1 MLNNP
6 LTTEPVLQLLIVDD
20 HKMIRDGLKVMLAS
34 FKKTICFTVEE
45 AETGEEAIKKIG
57 KKDFQLVFMDYH
69 MPGLSGAEAIIRMLR
84 FKPDLKILGLS
95 NYDELVYVQ
104 SMIDAGAKGYVLKN
118 IEPAQLLTAIKTVL
132 QNKMYYS
139 NEVAMKMIEAF
150 KKETVK
156 TLWNKEGL
164 TRREIEI
171 LKMIAM
177 EMTNEKIAEKLS
189 IGKRTVDSHRQNLL
203 NKLHATNTVGL
214 IKAAYKMNLIS

>member
-20 HKMIRDGLKVMLAS
+20 HKMIRDGLKVMLTS

-84 FKPDLKILGLS
+84 FKPGLKILGLS
-95 NYDELVYVQ
+95 NYDELIHVQ